1 MGMRHHHSNS
11 SQVGT
16 LVFGEKRKVVKD
28 HARLNK
34 LAIREASRLRKEKPE
49 TPPEKRS
56 SQFDYVTSRVMS
68 TVAPSGDR
76 TYLRRGSRDDMPS
89 PADIHFSKVGRSPEK
104 GVTPRKAPLPR
115 DRPKL
120 KPREVTNFV
129 DKNKHF
135 KPRTPPV
142 DQPETPTR
150 HDDFGHVPLYLEQRK
165 AQLKAEAAKKR
176 RENTDC
182 PPGMV
187 KMDDAERRSMLASLK
202 AQHDVVK
209 SDLDRMPLQITTL
222 KLKRKK
228 IDLEAR
234 LADLDKSLAVFEK
247 PVVYV
252 RDDAL

>member
-1 MGMRHHHSNS
+1 MLRHHHSNS

-16 LVFGEKRKVVKD
+16 LVFGEKRKIVKD

-34 LAIREASRLRKEKPE
+34 LAVREASKFRREKAPE

-56 SQFDYVTSRVMS
+56 SQFDHVAPRVMS

-89 PADIHFSKVGRSPEK
+89 PADIHFSKVGREVASPPTE
-104 GVTPRKAPLPR
+104 RKAALPR
-115 DRPKL
+115 ERPKL

-135 KPRTPPV
+135 KTRTPV
-142 DQPETPTR
+142 EQPETPSK
-150 HDDFGHVPLYLEQRK
+150 HDDFGTVPGYLEQRK
-165 AQLKAEAAKKR
+165 AQIKAEAAAKR
-176 RENTDC
+176 KDDC

-187 KMDDAERRSMLASLK
+187 KMDDAERVAMLLNLK
-202 AQHDVVK
+202 AQHCTVK
-209 SDLDRMPLQITTL
+209 AELDKMPLQITTL
-222 KLKRKK
+222 KQKRKK
-228 IDLEAR
+228 IELEAR
-234 LADLDKSLAVFEK
+234 LGDLEKSLVVFEK

-252 RDDAL
+252 RNDS